1 MEHHGTNLTSV
12 EAFRTNFL
20 FFTLRIF
27 QKLLWY
33 LSNSFTLV
41 LTICMPLLHLD
52 SLFSTE
58 SSDTNYDWFLIKL
71 SLISNTIYNS
81 HLGLLSLKFNF
92 YNKNCCGII
101 MFLPQSEHIT
111 LLPSYNKTNK
121 F

>member
-1 MEHHGTNLTSV
+1 MCIRDSRYICVKILSRLFENKEMERHGTNLISV

-33 LSNSFTLV
+33 LLNSFTLV

-58 SSDTNYDWFLIKL
+58 PTDTNYDWFLNKL
-71 SLISNTIYNS
+71 TLISNTIYNLT
-81 HLGLLSLKFNF
+81 LG
-92 YNKNCCGII
+92 CC
-101 MFLPQSEHIT
+101 Q
-111 LLPSYNKTNK
+111 
-121 F
+121 